1 MIHSRAPAARVRR
14 TPREARPRAVGASS
28 RCVSQKA
35 RAQTCVRA
43 RGRLGSRH
51 APRRPNQGLWHAW
64 ARALALAA
72 RSLSSFSV
80 YRSTARPG
88 ARACGVQRPERALP
102 NDFPNGAF
110 FVFLSLCLTF
120 SFCTPAR
127 RARARH
133 GLRARRARGHEHHLQ
148 AAQARGRLPQG
159 VCGGAHRLTQKHARQ
174 PLRRARRGRR
184 RGQRGAA
191 GGKRGGERRAGPARA
206 RGGRGGRRRRRCAWE
221 PLGARKA
228 GEARA

>member
-35 RAQTCVRA
+35 RAQACMRA
-43 RGRLGSRH
+43 RGASEAATRHGAPTKGFGTRGRAPSPSPRARCPPSRSIG
-51 APRRPNQGLWHAW
+51 PLP
-64 ARALALAA
+64 ALACA
-72 RSLSSFSV
+72 RVASSGRKGRSQMTSQMARFLFS
-80 YRSTARPG
+80 
-88 ARACGVQRPERALP
+88 
-102 NDFPNGAF
+102 
-110 FVFLSLCLTF
+110 SLCLTF

-148 AAQARGRLPQG
+148 AAQARGRLPRG

-191 GGKRGGERRAGPARA
+191 GGKRGGKRRAGPARA